1 MKENTHNHNESCCS
15 DSHEHNHEEPMTKGI
30 ACPCG
35 CQASDGTAHPRGMV
49 KLGVV
54 ILGGI
59 FIINSF
65 LLQVFFQ
72 ELDFAAEIS
81 SFVGAIILAIPIMVT
96 AIKDLYK
103 GTFYMNE
110 LVALAVLAAFS
121 GGEFRE
127 AGIISFFLL
136 LTIIIES
143 RTASGAQRSIEE
155 LIKLTPTNA
164 NKLVDGNEIEVNVL
178 DLKLDDII
186 RVKPG
191 ENFPIDGVIID
202 GLTTVNQASITGESI
217 PADKK
222 IGDDVFAGTQNMT
235 GSIEVKVTKLGRD
248 TTLSKVK
255 DMIIDA
261 EETKTPVVRI
271 IDKYSTY
278 YTPVIFMLAAVTW
291 GVFGEMSR
299 VITLLVIACPCAIV
313 LATPSAVVA
322 SIAAAARLGILIK
335 NVRDLERASKIKSF
349 VFDKTGT
356 LTKGILSV
364 GRLMPAEGIE
374 PAELLL
380 SAASIEKHSNHPT
393 AKALLKL
400 AQSAEINLLD
410 ISDFEEIPGKGVTAI
425 LNGDEYSIG
434 RAAWLE
440 SLGLDIST
448 TEMPSKENEGSSMS
462 IVYVAKNSIV
472 TGWIGFSDTVRK
484 ESSAMIADLKAL
496 GIQQCS
502 LVTGDRESVANKV
515 GNLLKVDEI
524 VSECLPEDK
533 VAFVE
538 KQKENYLVAVVG
550 DGVNDAPAL
559 ASGDLGIAM
568 GAIGSD
574 VAINSASIALMT
586 NNLNRIP
593 LLIQLS
599 KKSVNII
606 NQNLIAGLLFVII
619 GIILSVFGIMNPILG
634 AMLHSVSTL
643 LILFNSARLV
653 RMGEEY
659 TVNEE

>member
-484 ESSAMIADLKAL
+484 ESFAMIADLKAL